1 MDDRRR
7 IPSGEESPRALCD
20 CDSSTLAQGIGAEG
34 KVRGLRHRRHRVPAK
49 DPEIDQ
55 ALDAMSA
62 PELRAAVRAV
72 LEEVDADVRASV
84 VDALIARATKATSGW
99 RPTRPSQRIVEEAKS
114 FAEAAR
120 HVGHADPDDVTEH
133 LRRATKAF
141 LAGDHASAR
150 AVFEAILPPVA
161 SIDIDLGQHELVEE
175 VLGVD
180 TRACV
185 AQYVASVYT
194 TTPLRNRADA
204 MVGALEQVEGVGA
217 LSSPI
222 KDMEDVSAG
231 ALPDL
236 MAFLP
241 LWVKPL
247 QRFRPSKDEWET
259 EHERWLR
266 EAVFRADGVGGLER
280 IARKTKRPQACL
292 AWYKALADQGDWTA
306 ALKACDA
313 AARMVRTPHWRGEL
327 LDGAALA
334 AQELGRS
341 DLSKRLEAAWRAA
354 PTMTRLLR
362 WLAVDGD
369 EHERIRSKAARSL
382 ARCPKTATRQI
393 GLLRVL
399 VGDVTG
405 AAAVLAKSP
414 GLGWSNPDHPGHT
427 LFPLLAMLLSSGTIG
442 GASVTELEATGRDP
456 LESFAVP
463 DEEHKLR
470 LRTPSIVVLL
480 QSARPCDAL
489 TDPDRDAAID
499 AMRIAA
505 EKRTEGLG
513 NSRRQHYSH
522 AALLVASCVAFAPK
536 SRAAEILKWAA
547 DLRQQYWRRDAF
559 REELTRACESLGVF
573 MPA

>member
-1 MDDRRR
+1 MRGRGRRARRR
-7 IPSGEESPRALCD
+7 EP
-20 CDSSTLAQGIGAEG
+20 AEDRE
-34 KVRGLRHRRHRVPAK
+34 V
-49 DPEIDQ
+49 DQ

-62 PELRAAVRAV
+62 PELRAALRAV
-72 LEEVDADVRASV
+72 LGQLDDGVKDSVIDTLMTRGTRA
-84 VDALIARATKATSGW
+84 KSGW
-99 RPTRPSQRIVEEAKS
+99 KPARPSLRVVEEARS

-120 HVGHADPDDVTEH
+120 HIGHADPDDVTEH

-141 LAGDHASAR
+141 LSGDHASAR
-150 AVFEAILPPVA
+150 AIFEAILPPIA
-161 SIDIDLGQHELVEE
+161 SVDIDLGQHELVEE

-180 TRACV
+180 ARACV

-194 TTPLRNRADA
+194 MTPLRNRADA
-204 MVGALEQVEGVGA
+204 IIRALEQVEGVGT
-217 LSSPI
+217 LVSPI

-231 ALPDL
+231 VLSDL
-236 MAFLP
+236 TAFLP
-241 LWVKPL
+241 LWVKRL
-247 QRFRPSKDEWET
+247 KRFRPSNDEWET

-280 IARKTKRPQACL
+280 IARKTKRPRACL
-292 AWYKALADQGDWTA
+292 AWYEALADQGDWTA

-313 AARMVRTPHWRGEL
+313 AARMVRQPHWHGEL

-427 LFPLLAMLLSSGTIG
+427 LFPLLAMLLSNRTIDD
-442 GASVTELEATGRDP
+442 ALATELEATGRDP

-463 DEEHKLR
+463 DEEHKPR
-470 LRTPSIVVLL
+470 LRTPSIVVLI
-480 QSARPCDAL
+480 QRVRPSIAL

-505 EKRTEGLG
+505 EKRVDGLLG
-513 NSRRQHYSH
+513 NSRRHYYGH
-522 AALLVASCVAFAPK
+522 AALLVASCLAFAPK
-536 SRAAEILKWAA
+536 SRAFEFLRWAT
-547 DLRQQYWRRDAF
+547 DLRQQYWRRHAF
-559 REELTRACESLGVF
+559 RAELARACESLGVLV
-573 MPA
+573 PS

>member
-1 MDDRRR
+1 MRALRPRLFDACAGRRR
-7 IPSGEESPRALCD
+7 GGP
-20 CDSSTLAQGIGAEG
+20 
-34 KVRGLRHRRHRVPAK
+34 VRGLRHRRRRVTAK
-49 DPEIDQ
+49 DPEIDR
-55 ALDAMSA
+55 ALEAMSA

-72 LEEVDADVRASV
+72 LDELDEDVRASV
-84 VDALIARATKATSGW
+84 VDTLIGRAIKASSGW
-99 RPTRPSQRIVEEAKS
+99 RPARPSQRIVAEAKS
-114 FAEAAR
+114 FADAAR
-120 HVGHADPDDVTEH
+120 HIGHADPDDVTEH

-141 LAGDHASAR
+141 LSGDHASAR
-150 AVFEAILPPVA
+150 AVFEAILPPIA
-161 SIDIDLGQHELVEE
+161 SADIDLGQHELVEE

-180 TRACV
+180 ARACV

-204 MVGALEQVEGVGA
+204 ILRALEQVEGVGT
-217 LSSPI
+217 LSPI

-231 ALPDL
+231 VLSDL
-236 MAFLP
+236 TAFLP
-241 LWVKPL
+241 LWVKRL

-292 AWYKALADQGDWTA
+292 AWYEALADQGDWTA

-313 AARMVRTPHWRGEL
+313 AARMVRQSHWRGEL

-369 EHERIRSKAARSL
+369 EHERIRVRAARFL

-399 VGDVTG
+399 VGDVIG
-405 AAAVLAKSP
+405 AAAVLKKSP

-427 LFPLLAMLLSSGTIG
+427 LFPLLAMLLSNGTIG
-442 GASVTELEATGRDP
+442 GAFVTELEATGRDP

-463 DEEHKLR
+463 DEEHKPS
-470 LRTPSIVVLL
+470 LRTPSIVVLI
-480 QSARPCDAL
+480 QSVRSSIAL
-489 TDPDRDAAID
+489 TDSDRDAAID

-505 EKRTEGLG
+505 EKRTEGILG
-513 NSRRQHYSH
+513 NSRRQHYGH
-522 AALLVASCVAFAPK
+522 AALLVASCVACAPK
-536 SRAAEILKWAA
+536 SRASELLRWAT
-547 DLRQQYWRRDAF
+547 DLRLQYWRRHAF
-559 REELTRACESLGVF
+559 RQELARACDSLGVLV
-573 MPA
+573 PA